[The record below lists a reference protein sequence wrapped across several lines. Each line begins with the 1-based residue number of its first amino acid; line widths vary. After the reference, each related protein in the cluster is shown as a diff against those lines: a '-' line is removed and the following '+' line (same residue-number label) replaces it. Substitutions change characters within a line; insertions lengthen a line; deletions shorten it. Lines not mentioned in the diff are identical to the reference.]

1 LDGFNNVIS
10 TRGGMRKE
18 SHRDRLLC
26 FLLSFLL
33 SRREVERRKE
43 HKFST
48 INQRLTELK
57 EILTELIY
65 LQGFLNYFTTDK
77 PTCI

>member
-1 LDGFNNVIS
+1 
-10 TRGGMRKE
+10 MRKE
-18 SHRDRLLC
+18 SHRDRLMC
-26 FLLSFLL
+26 FLFSFLFR
-33 SRREVERRKE
+33 RREVERRKK

-48 INQRLTELK
+48 INQRKTKLK
-57 EILTELIY
+57 EILTELVY